1 MVKIRNVKPPHHGGF
16 ERDLLVAGSVKR
28 ILRLKMVDSIPA
40 HIMAKR
46 ELLGETVTALQIGNH
61 FRPHDR
67 CPITIPFRIQTKLRR
82 LTPMIS
88 VANCPLCSMI
98 AAIPEAIPSLKA
110 TDEKKPSESKLF
122 MKKLSSMAPSC
133 KPCQVKRI
141 SPILSAI
148 KAIAKP
154 MAILTLVC
162 AAIIASI
169 AVRS

>member
-1 MVKIRNVKPPHHGGF
+1 
-16 ERDLLVAGSVKR
+16 VKR
-28 ILRLKMVDSIPA
+28 ILWLKMVDSVPA
-40 HIMAKR
+40 HIVAKR
-46 ELLGETVTALQIGNH
+46 ELRGEIVTALQIGNPFCH
-61 FRPHDR
+61 HDR
-67 CPITIPFRIQTKLRR
+67 YPITIPFRIQTKLSR

-110 TDEKKPSESKLF
+110 TDEKKPSESTLF

-133 KPCQVKRI
+133 KPCQVRRI
-141 SPILSAI
+141 STILSAI
-148 KAIAKP
+148 KAIARP

-162 AAIIASI
+162 TAIIASI